1 MREEHMGC
9 VMGSAV
15 GAYFDLDGTI
25 ITCSSEGE
33 LAKRVYNS
41 KSILKKPILLGR
53 WALSST
59 YRLLTGYSFYDAVR
73 NRQYLAGTPWSLIE
87 ELSNEIASSHLTKHI
102 SKEALEQIEWH
113 KSQGHRLVLVTA
125 TLWPLAKPIA
135 DKLGFDDFFAS
146 DIPLTKEGIV
156 KGTEKG
162 KQIPRR
168 KGKIEVVEKDAKD
181 HDINLTNSWG
191 YGNSKADIHFMK
203 LCGNPIAINPT
214 KPMYKF
220 SKKHDWDIKY
230 WKVE

>member
-1 MREEHMGC
+1 M
-9 VMGSAV
+9 V
-15 GAYFDLDGTI
+15 T
-25 ITCSSEGE
+25 
-33 LAKRVYNS
+33 
-41 KSILKKPILLGR
+41 
-53 WALSST
+53 
-59 YRLLTGYSFYDAVR
+59 
-73 NRQYLAGTPWSLIE
+73 AGKGIE

-181 HDINLTNSWG
+181 NDIDLTNSWG
-191 YGNSKADIHFMK
+191 YGNSKADIYFMQ
-203 LCGNPIAINPT
+203 LCGNPITINPT
-214 KPMYKF
+214 LLYNAFFRAICFCSLSVFEKKNSFTAKNP
-220 SKKHDWDIKY
+220 SKGMHNSAIT
-230 WKVE
+230 